1 MYVGRNGAASGEFF
15 KKAILP
21 ELVAKFYS
29 RSGMLSLPESQGQ
42 SANKNSA
49 DANPEPSYCY
59 CGGPED
65 AGDMIACDDEE
76 CKLQWYHL
84 HCLKIKRVR
93 KGNAGNLQR
102 TNGVDTIKLNH
113 AVKRLVQ
120 RNN

>member
-1 MYVGRNGAASGEFF
+1 
-15 KKAILP
+15 
-21 ELVAKFYS
+21 
-29 RSGMLSLPESQGQ
+29 MLSLPECQGQ
-42 SANKNSA
+42 SANNNSA
-49 DANPEPSYCY
+49 DAIPEPSYCY

-84 HCLKIKRVR
+84 HCLKIKRVP

-102 TNGVDTIKLNH
+102 TNGVETIKLNH

-120 RNN
+120 RSN

>member
-42 SANKNSA
+42 STNNNSA
-49 DANPEPSYCY
+49 DVNPEPSYCY

-65 AGDMIACDDEE
+65 AGDMLACDHEE

-84 HCLKIKRVR
+84 HCLKIKRVPKGKWFCPECR
-93 KGNAGNLQR
+93 KSTKN
-102 TNGVDTIKLNH
+102 
-113 AVKRLVQ
+113 KRS
-120 RNN
+120 RNK